1 MNLIN
6 ILSSFLP
13 EVVNEEWATLTLTL
27 TLTTGVLGCVTMGL
41 TFGLETFSVPFPDV

>member
-13 EVVNEEWATLTLTL
+13 EVVNEEWATLTL